1 MGTRVT
7 KLLQINLF
15 GACIVRATAS
25 GGAYEVKG
33 AKHRALL
40 ALLATAPFG
49 RRTRS
54 YLQNLL
60 WGASCHDGG
69 RQSLRTALSTIKT
82 TMGRSFDQLLTV
94 NNTDLSLDLSKV
106 EFTGSPRSGEFL
118 EGIDIRDD
126 DFNDWLQGVRQAP
139 EQYFALLSG
148 HVPAP
153 DAPSVMPSI
162 AVLPFRLVTGDEVH
176 LVLGDWLAEEICRSL
191 SRSHLFNVIS
201 HLSAREIGVQKVD
214 LAQVRRVLN
223 VDYCVTGSLRV
234 SGSKVLLDAD
244 CLDAVSGRIL
254 WTRQFHGDLA
264 EFLSAD
270 GPAIAEIVRTIGRTL
285 ATDALTHAQGRSL
298 SALGDHQLLIAGIGM
313 MHQLKLSSFAR
324 SRDLI
329 DEVIRRAPLVPE
341 AHAWLAEWYIMSIFN
356 GWSDNSLRDTGIA
369 LDCTARALDIDPQN
383 SFALTIDGVVNNNLL
398 MRLDKASERFDAA
411 LDLNPN
417 ESMAWLLSGVL
428 SAYRDDGADAVARTQ
443 KALRLSPVD
452 PFGYFFDSLASTAYI
467 AAQDWDHALALADRS
482 MAKNDRHLSTL
493 RARICALHF
502 LGRDSEAR
510 TVASDLLRR
519 HPDFTVASYRR
530 NHPAANFKIGQN
542 LTAAFTAAGIP

>member
-1 MGTRVT
+1 MT

-15 GACIVRATAS
+15 GACIVRATAA
-25 GGAYEVKG
+25 GGAYEIKG

-49 RRTRS
+49 RRTRA

-69 RQSLRTALSTIKT
+69 RQSLRTALSTIKA
-82 TMGRSFDQLLTV
+82 TMGPQFDQLLSV
-94 NNTDLSLDLSKV
+94 NHTDISLDISKV
-106 EFTGSPRSGEFL
+106 EFTGAPRSGEFL

-139 EQYFALLSG
+139 EPYFALLSG
-148 HVPAP
+148 HAPVPQ
-153 DAPSVMPSI
+153 APSVLPSI
-162 AVLPFRLVTGDEVH
+162 AVLPFRLVMGEDLH
-176 LVLGDWLAEEICRSL
+176 SVLGDWLAEEICRSL
-191 SRSHLFNVIS
+191 SRSHLFSVIS
-201 HLSAREIGVQKVD
+201 HLSAREIGGQRVD
-214 LAQVRRVLN
+214 LARVRRILN

-234 SGSKVLLDAD
+234 SGNKVVLDAD
-244 CLDAVSGRIL
+244 CLDTASGRIL
-254 WTRQFHGDLA
+254 WTRQFPGDLA

-270 GPAIAEIVRTIGRTL
+270 APAVAEIVRTIGRTI
-285 ATDALTHAQGRSL
+285 AADAMSHAQGRSL
-298 SALGDHQLLIAGIGM
+298 SALGDHQLLIAGIGL

-329 DEVIRRAPLVPE
+329 EEVIRRAPAVPE

-369 LDCTARALDIDPQN
+369 LDCTARALDFDPQN

-411 LDLNPN
+411 LELNPN

-428 SAYRDDGADAVARTQ
+428 SAYRDDGADAVLRTE

-452 PFGYFFDSLASTAYI
+452 PFGYFFDSLAATAYL
-467 AAQDWDHALALADRS
+467 AAEDWDHALALADRS
-482 MAKNDRHLSTL
+482 LAKNDRHLSTL
-493 RARICALHF
+493 RSRICALHY
-502 LGRDSEAR
+502 LGRGDEAR
-510 TVASDLLRR
+510 ATAVDLKRR
-519 HPDFTVASYRR
+519 APEFTISGYRR
-530 NHPAANFKIGQN
+530 SHPAANFKFGQN
-542 LTAAFTAAGIP
+542 VTTALSAAGIL